1 MNKQYYTLITGASQG
16 LGKALAIECAR
27 RNMNLILVSLP
38 EEGLSKLSAYL
49 KAAYN
54 VNTIA
59 IEIDL
64 CGDGHCQEVFNHVAV
79 LGLQVNML
87 INNAGIGGTRFFSE
101 ECVEHYE
108 RQIRLNVLAT
118 TIITRS
124 FLEMLKRNAPSHILN
139 VGSLASFFSLA
150 KKQVYGGTK
159 SYIYYFSKSLR
170 RELMHEQVFV
180 SVVCPGGMYT
190 NDMVRQTINGG
201 NYIAR
206 ASGMMPEDVA
216 PITIDGL
223 LGKREV
229 ILPGVINKTFI
240 FLNCVLPRFV
250 VNFLEIR
257 AMKRMH
263 SPCQVASEPQ
273 EKPAHVFPLIPLN
286 TEKIIA

>member
-1 MNKQYYTLITGASQG
+1 
-16 LGKALAIECAR
+16 
-27 RNMNLILVSLP
+27 
-38 EEGLSKLSAYL
+38 
-49 KAAYN
+49 
-54 VNTIA
+54 
-59 IEIDL
+59 
-64 CGDGHCQEVFNHVAV
+64 

-101 ECVEHYE
+101 ECIEHYE

-170 RELMHEQVFV
+170 RELMHEHVFV

-190 NDMVRQTINGG
+190 NDAVRQTINGG

-240 FLNCVLPRFV
+240 FLNSVLPRFV

-257 AMKRMH
+257 TMKRMH
-263 SPCQVASEPQ
+263 SPCLVAGEPQ
-273 EKPAHVFPLIPLN
+273 EIPAHVFPLIPLN
-286 TEKIIA
+286 TEKIIASG